1 MNLQDLKIKKPPEL
15 LAFAEEQGVEG
26 AAMMRR
32 QEMMFAIL
40 QKLAADDQAILGH
53 GTIEVLPDGFG
64 YLRSMEANYLPGAD
78 DIYVSPTQIR
88 RFGLRTGDTVEGEI
102 RAPKDGERYFALV
115 QINKINFDDPDALRH
130 RINFDSLTPLYP
142 DEKLKLEM
150 EGAGVMAP
158 TISEEQS
165 TPRATSSGRV
175 STGRRTGTLT
185 KKAST
190 TTPQQQLD
198 ISTRVID
205 LIAPIGKG
213 QRALIVSPPR
223 TGKTVLMQNIAH
235 AITANNPEVFLMVL
249 LVDERPEE
257 VTDMQ
262 RTVKGEVVGSTF
274 DEPASRHVA
283 VAEMVIEK
291 AKRLVEHKKDV
302 VILLDSITRL
312 GRAYNTVVPS
322 SGKVLTGGVDAN
334 ALQRP
339 KRFFGAA
346 RNIEEGGSLTII
358 ATALIDT
365 GSRMDEVIFEEFKGT
380 GNSEIILDR
389 KVADKRT
396 FPAID
401 ITKSGTR
408 KEELLVDRATL
419 SKMWVLRR
427 ILMPMGAVDAIEFL
441 LDKLRTAKTNQ
452 DFFSSMN
459 Q

>member
-1 MNLQDLKIKKPPEL
+1 MNLQDLKKKKPPEL

-32 QEMMFAIL
+32 QELMFAIL
-40 QKLAADDQAILGH
+40 QKLAAADQAIFGV

-78 DIYVSPTQIR
+78 DIYVSPTQVR
-88 RFGLRTGDTVEGEI
+88 KFGLRTGDTVEGEI
-102 RAPKDGERYFALV
+102 RAPKDGERYFAMV

-142 DEKLKLEM
+142 DEKLKLEL
-150 EGAGVMAP
+150 EGGAAAMAP
-158 TISEEQS
+158 AVAEES
-165 TPRATSSGRV
+165 VGGARATSSGRV
-175 STGRRTGTLT
+175 GARRTGTLT
-185 KKAST
+185 KKAGS
-190 TTPQQQLD
+190 TPQQQLD

-223 TGKTVLMQNIAH
+223 TGKTVLLQNIAH

-262 RTVKGEVVGSTF
+262 RSVKGEVVSSTF
-274 DEPASRHVA
+274 DEPATRHVA

-291 AKRLVEHKKDV
+291 AKRLVEHKRDV

-312 GRAYNTVVPS
+312 GRAFNTVVPS

-380 GNSEIILDR
+380 GNSEIVLDR
-389 KVADKRT
+389 KVADKRV
-396 FPAID
+396 FPAMD
-401 ITKSGTR
+401 ILKSGTR
-408 KEELLVDRATL
+408 KEDLLVEKTDLQKTY
-419 SKMWVLRR
+419 VLRR
-427 ILMPMGAVDAIEFL
+427 ILNPMGTTDAIEFL
-441 LDKLRTAKTNQ
+441 IGKLKQTKSNSE
-452 DFFSSMN
+452 FFDSMN
-459 Q
+459 T

>member
-1 MNLQDLKIKKPPEL
+1 MDLQELKKKKPPEL

-26 AAMMRR
+26 AAQMRR
-32 QEMMFAIL
+32 QELLFAIL
-40 QKLAADDQAILGH
+40 QKLATNDEVISGS
-53 GTIEVLPDGFG
+53 GTIEVIPDGFG

-78 DIYVSPTQIR
+78 DIYVSPTQVR
-88 RFGLRTGDTVEGEI
+88 KFGLRTGDTVEGEI
-102 RAPKDGERYFALV
+102 RAPKDGERYFAMV

-150 EGAGVMAP
+150 EGGAAIMAP

-165 TPRATSSGRV
+165 SPRATSSGRV
-175 STGRRTGTLT
+175 GTRRTGTLT
-185 KKAST
+185 KKAG

-223 TGKTVLMQNIAH
+223 TGKTVLLQNIAH

-262 RTVKGEVVGSTF
+262 RTVKGEVVSSTF

-389 KVADKRT
+389 KVSDKRT

-452 DFFSSMN
+452 DFFGSMN